1 MTSFRFLPH
10 EPRFPGLNPSTERFN
25 TMRALFRCLIAPAFI
40 AAATPVL
47 AQQPEPLRL
56 GQPVAASLQ
65 AGDPTMM
72 DQGPFRVYSFDAR
85 GGQRYIFTLDSDDFD
100 AFLSVHRRVG
110 AITEVLATDDDG
122 GGDLNAR
129 LRWLAPESGTYLV
142 VAHALTPDSYGQFR
156 LAVEEGAPP
165 RPAVPQPARI
175 GEAVNST
182 LHAGSGS
189 LEVGDGEIFHD
200 IYVLDARYGQEFIIT
215 MDSDDFDAYLEF
227 GPMQADSMQVTDTND
242 DGGEGT
248 NSRLRVLVPAD
259 GRYAVRA
266 RGFSSDQFGRY
277 SLLIREAPSIVPRA
291 LVAGRDHEGSLEDE
305 DQERWV
311 YQGTA
316 GQAVR
321 VSMRSTNFDTVLE
334 LGIMRDGRYEA
345 LTTNDDEGPDSTDSV
360 VEYTLP
366 ETGEYIITAR
376 AFSSHL
382 AGQYTV
388 RLEVLDR

>member
-1 MTSFRFLPH
+1 
-10 EPRFPGLNPSTERFN
+10 
-25 TMRALFRCLIAPAFI
+25 MRALLRCLIGPAFI
-40 AAATPVL
+40 VAATPVV

-56 GQPVAASLQ
+56 GQPVTASLQ
-65 AGDPTMM
+65 ASDPSMM

-85 GGQRYIFTLDSDDFD
+85 GAQRYIFTLDSDDFD

-110 AITEVLATDDDG
+110 GITEVLATDDDG

-142 VAHALTPDSYGQFR
+142 VAHALTPGSFGQFR
-156 LAVEEGAPP
+156 LAVQEAEPP

-200 IYVLDARYGQEFIIT
+200 VYVLDARNGQEFIIT

-227 GPMQADSMQVTDTND
+227 GPMLADSMEVTDTND

-248 NSRLRVLVPAD
+248 NSRLRVLIPAD

-266 RGFSSDQFGRY
+266 RGFGSDQFGRY
-277 SLLIREAPSIVPRA
+277 SLLIREAPSIAPRP
-291 LVAGRDHEGSLEDE
+291 LVAGQDHEGSLEDE
-305 DQERWV
+305 DHERWV
-311 YQGTA
+311 YQGAA

-321 VSMRSTNFDTVLE
+321 VAMRSTSFDTVLE

-345 LTTNDDEGPDSTDSV
+345 LTTNDDEGPDSTDSLI
-360 VEYTLP
+360 EYTLP
-366 ETGEYIITAR
+366 ETGEYIVVAR

-382 AGQYTV
+382 AGQYTL
-388 RLEVLDR
+388 RLEVIDR